1 MLPVAR
7 VSCRAGENDAMVKQL
22 RMAVVLAL
30 GLGAGAPVALA
41 APPTGDEV
49 LDSCTAA
56 LEGIFNG
63 FDDGSDAIAAQ
74 AAAKLAQLDD
84 RGASEE
90 QLDAEADK
98 ALEKVLKLYTRSVA
112 QNTKVAR
119 ACTLKIVKLDE
130 PALIAQVT
138 QIAAQ
143 RAGVIAQMDLDRAD
157 ALGAI
162 ADALAAELGD

>member
-1 MLPVAR
+1 MTKR
-7 VSCRAGENDAMVKQL
+7 QAG
-22 RMAVVLAL
+22 VLS
-30 GLGAGAPVALA
+30 GVALLACLAGPAVA

-63 FDDGSDAIAAQ
+63 FDDGSDAIVAQ
-74 AAAKLAQLDD
+74 VVAKLAQLDD
-84 RGASEE
+84 RGASEA

-98 ALEKVLKLYTRSVA
+98 AVVKVIKLYNKSVV

-119 ACTLKIVKLDE
+119 TCTLKIVKLDE

-143 RAGVIAQMDLDRAD
+143 RAGVIAQMDLDQAD
-157 ALGAI
+157 ALAAI